1 MDESKKN
8 DNDGK
13 VKNEEVQGEKNISKL
28 LQEPRQHKMIDS
40 ILTFNI
46 PLVDQN
52 TATLVFAKTPITKR
66 DLDRIKQWL
75 DLMEEPL
82 VGTKE
87 DSDE

>member
-13 VKNEEVQGEKNISKL
+13 VKKEEVQGEKNISKL
-28 LQEPRQHKMIDS
+28 LQEPGQNKMIDS

>member
-28 LQEPRQHKMIDS
+28 LQEPRQNKMIDS

>member
-13 VKNEEVQGEKNISKL
+13 VKNEEVQGEKNISRL
-28 LQEPRQHKMIDS
+28 LQEPGQNKMIDS